1 MWTGGKRQYPI
12 DLARSKAEENTYIL
26 DNKPWARQTQ
36 DYFRIDMGVK
46 VHFYKNGK
54 EQVISLDIQ
63 NVTNRYNTWSEYYNP
78 QTDQIENTTMAGLIP
93 ILNYRLEF

>member
-1 MWTGGKRQYPI
+1 GKRQYPI
-12 DLARSKAEENTYIL
+12 DLERSIAEEETYTFE
-26 DNKPWARQTQ
+26 NQPWAYQTR
-36 DYFRIDMGVK
+36 DYFRIDAGVK

-63 NVTNRYNTWSEYYNP
+63 NVTNRLNTWAEYYDP
-78 QTDQIENTTMAGLIP
+78 QTNQVEVATMAGLIP